1 MIPCCQEFRIERWA
15 FYGAIQEGLEN
26 VQRKEAYMEILNQRY
41 IALLSN
47 EELPASERFWKLQQ
61 AIQVDRHRPGVC
73 LELRKQTMVYDLA
86 ALIEDRAI
94 TGEDLAEFSDEVKER
109 VAMLLQQPLGE

>member
-1 MIPCCQEFRIERWA
+1 MFREKIGQW
-15 FYGAIQEGLEN
+15 Q
-26 VQRKEAYMEILNQRY
+26 EAYMEILNQRY

-86 ALIEDRAI
+86 ALIADCAI
-94 TGEDLAEFSDEVKER
+94 TVEDLASHSLATTAWR
-109 VAMLLQQPLGE
+109 VTLTLVARRAMRRRS

>member
-1 MIPCCQEFRIERWA
+1 MFREKIGQW
-15 FYGAIQEGLEN
+15 Q
-26 VQRKEAYMEILNQRY
+26 EAYMEILNQRY

-47 EELPASERFWKLQQ
+47 EELHASERFWKLQQ

-86 ALIEDRAI
+86 ALIADCAI
-94 TGEDLAEFSDEVKER
+94 TVEDLAEFSDEVKER
-109 VAMLLQQPLGE
+109 VAILLQQPLGEYLSPSLPEEP

>member
-1 MIPCCQEFRIERWA
+1 MEPSKKDWKLFREKIGHW
-15 FYGAIQEGLEN
+15 Q
-26 VQRKEAYMEILNQRY
+26 EAYMEILNQTY

-61 AIQVDRHRPGVC
+61 AIQADRRRPGVC

-86 ALIEDRAI
+86 TLIADHTITVEDI
-94 TGEDLAEFSDEVKER
+94 AEFSDEVKER
-109 VAMLLQQPLGE
+109 VAMLLQQPFGEQL

>member
-1 MIPCCQEFRIERWA
+1 MEPSKKDWKMFREKIGQW
-15 FYGAIQEGLEN
+15 Q
-26 VQRKEAYMEILNQRY
+26 EAYMEILNQRY

-86 ALIEDRAI
+86 ALIEDRAM
-94 TGEDLAEFSDEVKER
+94 DVFL
-109 VAMLLQQPLGE
+109 

>member
-1 MIPCCQEFRIERWA
+1 MEPSKKDWKLFREKIGHW
-15 FYGAIQEGLEN
+15 Q
-26 VQRKEAYMEILNQRY
+26 EAYMEILNRRY

-61 AIQVDRHRPGVC
+61 AIRADRRRPGVC

-94 TGEDLAEFSDEVKER
+94 TVEDIVEFSDEAKDQ
-109 VAMLLQQPLGE
+109 VAVLLQQPFGEQL

>member
-1 MIPCCQEFRIERWA
+1 M
-15 FYGAIQEGLEN
+15 
-26 VQRKEAYMEILNQRY
+26 AYIFDNTVLKSPSLKFSSPHDT
-41 IALLSN
+41 LLSGIPYRKVG
-47 EELPASERFWKLQQ
+47 LLWSHPFWKLQQ

-109 VAMLLQQPLGE
+109 VAILLQQPLGE